1 MWLTS
6 CPPALTIKTTNP
18 MKIIVTNAEACAI
31 VASRHS
37 ISPHQVEI
45 EPSPFTAPKQFAP
58 VTENGIN
65 CPYVR
70 DALRAVFDEGVRVGC
85 GGPRNKIAIIK
96 AIRSLTDCTLKEGKD
111 FVEVDLL
118 KEHPFF

>member
-1 MWLTS
+1 
-6 CPPALTIKTTNP
+6 
-18 MKIIVTNAEACAI
+18 MKIIVTNAEACAA
-31 VASRHS
+31 VAANHNLFAD
-37 ISPHQVEI
+37 QVEI
-45 EPSPFTAPKQFAP
+45 EPKPFTAPKQFAP

-85 GGPRNKIAIIK
+85 GGPRNKIVIIK